1 MAQYMQFVTDISC
14 LTDKL
19 SFFKLSGYTS
29 ATIHSPVLLVVCIHK
44 WIRQTYA
51 YLPASTPQPLQ
62 EKIILQLLLNN
73 VCRIVV
79 YITYAL

>member
-44 WIRQTYA
+44 
-51 YLPASTPQPLQ
+51 
-62 EKIILQLLLNN
+62 
-73 VCRIVV
+73 
-79 YITYAL
+79 